1 MKLLFKIILLAIISI
16 SLVGCF
22 GNDRPT
28 DTDIKNA
35 FLEPNEYLEIDDF
48 ERLNGVS
55 LAENRY
61 KVMFKAKIIFKK
73 DPKDIPKHILQAI
86 AIASTKINTDGSD
99 ADAGFLVTM
108 ILGAALMGYI
118 EELKKKSVGDLAYE
132 EEDEVIFIK
141 SEEGWIPE

>member
-1 MKLLFKIILLAIISI
+1 MKLLIKLILLAIISI

-86 AIASTKINTDGSD
+86 ASTKINTDGSD
-99 ADAGFLVTM
+99 PGFLGTM
-108 ILGAALMGYI
+108 ILGASLMGYV
-118 EELKKKSVGDLAYE
+118 EELKKKSAGDLAYE
-132 EEDEVIFIK
+132 GEDEVIFIK